1 MSTPFDDVVVIDF
14 ETRWDSKEYT
24 LSKMTTEQYIR
35 DPRFKAFGLC
45 FTKLDSG
52 VSPQWVSCD
61 DIANWVSS
69 VDWSRTAVLA
79 HNAQFD
85 IAILSWVYGAEPC
98 FIFDSLSM
106 ARALR
111 GVEVGNSL
119 MKLAEDYKL
128 PPKGKAVPPKGK
140 PVPPKGKG
148 GVSDAQASARDKFK
162 EMIAKKK
169 EAAAKKK

>member
-1 MSTPFDDVVVIDF
+1 MSAPFDKILVIDF

-45 FTKLDSG
+45 YKTLDAEDTIA
-52 VSPQWVSCD
+52 WVPHD
-61 DIANWVSS
+61 DIQRWVDSI
-69 VDWSRTAVLA
+69 DWSRTAVLA

-85 IAILSWVYGAEPC
+85 IAILSWVYGAAPC

-119 MKLAEDYKL
+119 MKLAE
-128 PPKGKAVPPKGK
+128 V
-140 PVPPKGKG
+140 
-148 GVSDAQASARDKFK
+148 
-162 EMIAKKK
+162 
-169 EAAAKKK
+169 